1 MKLESRRGEVK
12 ESFDALKVALMAQEK
27 ELMDHLDSESKA
39 FDLNKKLVS
48 LKFLAEC
55 ISKAEPSSE
64 ISERDGELAATRFDQ
79 VHFIPRTIPISQTL
93 GRFYRIRHCKSHPH
107 VPQELW
113 SHRGFSVMHRAWL
126 CPQLLASR
134 DRPVIRDSQ

>member
-93 GRFYRIRHCKSHPH
+93 GRFYRIRHCKSHPLSDLD
-107 VPQELW
+107 VKRCVQVALSGNQAE
-113 SHRGFSVMHRAWL
+113 STVGKYDS
-126 CPQLLASR
+126 S
-134 DRPVIRDSQ
+134 DRLR

>member
-55 ISKAEPSSE
+55 IS
-64 ISERDGELAATRFDQ
+64 
-79 VHFIPRTIPISQTL
+79 TI
-93 GRFYRIRHCKSHPH
+93 F
-107 VPQELW
+107 
-113 SHRGFSVMHRAWL
+113 
-126 CPQLLASR
+126 
-134 DRPVIRDSQ
+134 